1 MLAEKG
7 LGEELITME
16 LRHAAPLVLAA
27 TLVCAGCTSSPNAPT
42 STNAPGPV
50 AAASRPESSPPAAKL
65 PTGADPVTLDPANFS
80 ADITN
85 PYWPMK
91 PGTRWTYREVDE
103 KGRTQEVVVVA
114 TTATKKLA
122 NGITARVV
130 RDTAQKG
137 GQIVEDTVDWY
148 AQDSTGNVWYMGEDT
163 AEFEKGKVVSRAG
176 SFEAGKNGAL
186 PGIIMPAEP
195 QVGQHYRQEY
205 LKGAAEDNGDVLA
218 LQQMVE
224 VPTDRY
230 ERAVLT
236 RDTSPLEPTV
246 AEYKLYAPGAGL
258 VLTMDVSGG
267 SGRETLVKI
276 DKAGP
281 KAGTGPI

>member
-1 MLAEKG
+1 M
-7 LGEELITME
+7 ME
-16 LRHAAPLVLAA
+16 LRHAAPLVMAA
-27 TLVCAGCTSSPNAPT
+27 TLLCAGCTGSSNASAPANAP
-42 STNAPGPV
+42 SAV
-50 AAASRPESSPPAAKL
+50 ASESRPESSPPAAKL
-65 PTGADPVTLDPANFS
+65 PTGADPVNLDPANFS
-80 ADITN
+80 ANITN

-205 LKGAAEDNGDVLA
+205 LKGEAEDNGDVLA
-218 LQQMVE
+218 LKQMVE
-224 VPTDRY
+224 VPTGRY
-230 ERAVLT
+230 EKSVLT

-258 VLTMDVSGG
+258 VLTLDVSGG

-276 DKAGP
+276 DKAAP
-281 KAGTGPI
+281 KDGTGPIGKPNP

>member
-1 MLAEKG
+1 M
-7 LGEELITME
+7 
-16 LRHAAPLVLAA
+16 
-27 TLVCAGCTSSPNAPT
+27 CAGCTSSSNASAPANAP
-42 STNAPGPV
+42 SAV
-50 AAASRPESSPPAAKL
+50 ASESRPESSPPAAKL
-65 PTGADPVTLDPANFS
+65 PTGADPVNLDPANFS
-80 ADITN
+80 ANITN

-205 LKGAAEDNGDVLA
+205 LKGEAEDNGDVLA
-218 LQQMVE
+218 LKQMVE
-224 VPTDRY
+224 VPTGRY
-230 ERAVLT
+230 EKSVLT

-258 VLTMDVSGG
+258 VLTLDVSGG

-276 DKAGP
+276 DKAAP
-281 KAGTGPI
+281 KDGTGPIGKPNP

>member
-1 MLAEKG
+1 M
-7 LGEELITME
+7 ME
-16 LRHAAPLVLAA
+16 LHHAAPLVLAA
-27 TLVCAGCTSSPNAPT
+27 TLMCAGCTSSSNASAPANAP
-42 STNAPGPV
+42 SAV
-50 AAASRPESSPPAAKL
+50 ASESRPESSPPAAKL
-65 PTGADPVTLDPANFS
+65 PTGADPVNLDPANFS
-80 ADITN
+80 ANITN

-205 LKGAAEDNGDVLA
+205 LKGEAEDNGDVLA
-218 LQQMVE
+218 LKQIVE
-224 VPTDRY
+224 VPTGRY
-230 ERAVLT
+230 EKSVLT

-258 VLTMDVSGG
+258 VLTLDVSGG

-276 DKAGP
+276 DKAAP
-281 KAGTGPI
+281 KDGTGPIGKPNP

>member
-1 MLAEKG
+1 M
-7 LGEELITME
+7 ME

-27 TLVCAGCTSSPNAPT
+27 TLMCAGCTSSSNASAPANAP
-42 STNAPGPV
+42 SAV
-50 AAASRPESSPPAAKL
+50 ASESRPESSPPAAKL
-65 PTGADPVTLDPANFS
+65 PTGADPVNLDPANFS
-80 ADITN
+80 ANITN

-205 LKGAAEDNGDVLA
+205 LKGEAEDNGDVLA
-218 LQQMVE
+218 LKQMVE
-224 VPTDRY
+224 VPTGRY
-230 ERAVLT
+230 EKSVLT

-258 VLTMDVSGG
+258 VLTLDVSGG

-276 DKAGP
+276 DKAAP
-281 KAGTGPI
+281 KDGTGPIGKPNP

>member
-1 MLAEKG
+1 M
-7 LGEELITME
+7 ME
-16 LRHAAPLVLAA
+16 LHHAAPLVLAA
-27 TLVCAGCTSSPNAPT
+27 TLMCAGCTSSSNASAPANAP
-42 STNAPGPV
+42 SAV
-50 AAASRPESSPPAAKL
+50 ASESRPESSPPAAKL
-65 PTGADPVTLDPANFS
+65 PTGADPVNLDPANFS
-80 ADITN
+80 ANITN

-205 LKGAAEDNGDVLA
+205 LKGEAEDNGDVLA
-218 LQQMVE
+218 LKQMVE
-224 VPTDRY
+224 VPTGRY
-230 ERAVLT
+230 EKSVLT

-258 VLTMDVSGG
+258 VLTLDVSGG

-276 DKAGP
+276 DKAAP
-281 KAGTGPI
+281 KDGTGPIGKPNP

>member
-1 MLAEKG
+1 MW
-7 LGEELITME
+7 
-16 LRHAAPLVLAA
+16 PLVLAA
-27 TLVCAGCTSSPNAPT
+27 TLIFAGCTSSANAPS
-42 STNAPGPV
+42 STNAPSPV
-50 AAASRPESSPPAAKL
+50 GLESPESSPPAAKL
-65 PTGADPVTLDPANFS
+65 PIRADPVNLDPANFS
-80 ADITN
+80 ANITN

-103 KGRTQEVVVVA
+103 KGRTQVVVVVA

-122 NGITARVV
+122 NGITVRVV

-205 LKGAAEDNGDVLA
+205 LKGEAEDNGDVLA

-224 VPTDRY
+224 VPTGRY
-230 ERAVLT
+230 EKAVLT

-258 VLTMDVSGG
+258 VLTLDISGG

-276 DKAGP
+276 DKVGP
-281 KAGTGPI
+281 KAGTGPIGKPNP

>member
-1 MLAEKG
+1 MTKP
-7 LGEELITME
+7 
-16 LRHAAPLVLAA
+16 PLVWPLVIAA
-27 TLVCAGCTSSPNAPT
+27 TLVCAGCTNSANAPSANT
-42 STNAPGPV
+42 SQNTPALQSTPAPS
-50 AAASRPESSPPAAKL
+50 AQATDASL
-65 PTGADPVTLDPANFS
+65 PTGADPVNLDPANFS
-80 ADITN
+80 VNITN

-122 NGITARVV
+122 NGITVRVV

-163 AEFEKGKVVSRAG
+163 AEFEKGKIVSRAG

-195 QVGQHYRQEY
+195 QAGQHYRQEY
-205 LKGAAEDNGDVLA
+205 LKGEAEDNGDVLA

-224 VPTDRY
+224 VPTGRY
-230 ERAVLT
+230 AKAVLT

-246 AEYKLYAPGAGL
+246 AEYKLYAPGVGL
-258 VLTMDVSGG
+258 VLTLDISGG
-267 SGRETLVKI
+267 SGRETLVTI

-281 KAGTGPI
+281 KAGTGPIGRPNP